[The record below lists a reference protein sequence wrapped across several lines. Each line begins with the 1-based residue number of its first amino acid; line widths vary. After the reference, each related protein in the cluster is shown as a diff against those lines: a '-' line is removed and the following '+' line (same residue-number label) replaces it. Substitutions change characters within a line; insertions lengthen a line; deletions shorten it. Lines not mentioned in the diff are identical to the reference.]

1 MATTASLL
9 ESYLVD
15 LTHAS
20 EEQGDEHT
28 TQTTTIIAA
37 CMEILLI
44 SEDDPYAENGLIID
58 GDEITKMVGRRSN
71 QLLQRKLRTHNL
83 IWLGLCITIA
93 IWALTLGLSL

>member
-1 MATTASLL
+1 MATTANLL
-9 ESYLVD
+9 ESYIMD

-20 EEQGDEHT
+20 EEDGDDHLT
-28 TQTTTIIAA
+28 PTDQVIAT
-37 CMEILLI
+37 CIEILLI

-83 IWLGLCITIA
+83 IWLGLCITTA

>member
-1 MATTASLL
+1 MATTANLL
-9 ESYLVD
+9 ESYIMD

-20 EEQGDEHT
+20 EEEGDEHT

-44 SEDDPYAENGLIID
+44 SEDNPYAENGLIID
-58 GDEITKMVGRRSN
+58 GDEITKMVGRRAN
-71 QLLQRKLRTHNL
+71 QLLQRALRKERL
-83 IWLGLCITIA
+83 LWLGITTIIA

>member
-20 EEQGDEHT
+20 EEEGDEHT
-28 TQTTTIIAA
+28 TQTTTIIAS

-44 SEDDPYAENGLIID
+44 SEDYVEYAFPID
-58 GDEITKMVGRRSN
+58 GDELTKKAGQRS
-71 QLLQRKLRTHNL
+71 QKLVQRALRTHTL
-83 IWLGLCITIA
+83 IWIGITLTIG
-93 IWALTLGLSL
+93 IWALTLGLAL

>member
-44 SEDDPYAENGLIID
+44 SEDDPYAENGCIID
-58 GDEITKMVGRRSN
+58 GDELTKTIGRRS
-71 QLLQRKLRTHNL
+71 QKLLQRKLRTHTL
-83 IWLGLCITIA
+83 IWIGITITTA
-93 IWALTLGLSL
+93 IWALTIGLAI

>member
-20 EEQGDEHT
+20 EEQGDDHLT
-28 TQTTTIIAA
+28 PTAQVIST

-83 IWLGLCITIA
+83 IWLGICITIA

>member
-15 LTHAS
+15 LTEAS
-20 EEQGDEHT
+20 QNDDDHLT
-28 TQTTTIIAA
+28 PTDQVIAT
-37 CMEILLI
+37 CLEILLI

-71 QLLQRKLRTHNL
+71 KALQRKLRTHNL
-83 IWLGLCITIA
+83 LWLGICITTA